1 MKGPITFT
9 SGQLLDLIAL
19 LEQKEDALYDAEE
32 RGLAVYYMQMGVQLQ
47 RMYDRLQSLPGEQRV
62 AELVIPSTEQQ

>member
-1 MKGPITFT
+1 MKPISFT

-19 LEQKEDALYDAEE
+19 LEEKEDALYDAEE
-32 RGLAVYYMQMGVQLQ
+32 KGLAIYYMQMGAQFQ

-62 AELVIPSTEQQ
+62 VELVAQQ